1 MNLVINPLIT
11 NAQITTMNGT
21 QIVTQP
27 QASDV
32 ATELTKLI
40 TLLSAGQNG
49 AGRTAAVTTAAC
61 AAVLGSAAVMLH

>member
-1 MNLVINPLIT
+1 LN
-11 NAQITTMNGT
+11 
-21 QIVTQP
+21 
-27 QASDV
+27 
-32 ATELTKLI
+32 LI